1 MTAVQVV
8 YKSSNPRW
16 TVSFS
21 VQYEYGSQLLFFI
34 EIFALKGNVDST
46 VIDEGSSESFFRAS
60 FGGMVS
66 KREVKLLGRAVF
78 DVQDMLGTKKRVK
91 ARRLQKGGV

>member
-1 MTAVQVV
+1 
-8 YKSSNPRW
+8 
-16 TVSFS
+16 
-21 VQYEYGSQLLFFI
+21 
-34 EIFALKGNVDST
+34 
-46 VIDEGSSESFFRAS
+46 
-60 FGGMVS
+60 MVS